1 MLIKL
6 NFTDTMYNGAI
17 IKALLKER
25 NLKIKDLLEELDMNT
40 GGGLR
45 PLAEGDPKASKL
57 EELADFFGVSID
69 TFFIRNK
76 QPHIS
81 VVGNSNNVACLTIG
95 ALEEKAANLQALI
108 EEKDKRIELLEIVNE
123 MLRKELEDIKSKI
136 TPGQVTDKPAI

>member
-1 MLIKL
+1 
-6 NFTDTMYNGAI
+6 MYNGAI

-81 VVGNSNNVACLTIG
+81 VVGNSNNVACIG
-95 ALEEKAANLQALI
+95 ALEEKTANLQALI
-108 EEKDKRIELLEIVNE
+108 EEKDKRIELLETVNE

-136 TPGQVTDKPAI
+136 IPGQVTDKTTK

>member
-1 MLIKL
+1 
-6 NFTDTMYNGAI
+6 MYNGAK

-25 NLKIKDLLEELDMNT
+25 NLKIKDLLEELEMNT

-57 EELADFFGVSID
+57 EKLADFFGVSID
-69 TFFIRNK
+69 TFFIRDK

-95 ALEEKAANLQALI
+95 ALEEKNANLQALI
-108 EEKDKRIELLEIVNE
+108 EEKDKRIELLETVND
-123 MLRKELEDIKSKI
+123 MLRKELTNMKRNII
-136 TPGQVTDKPAI
+136 NGQDTDK